1 MCCKPNRRTG
11 RMITLGEKIKKL
23 RKDREITQEQLGVAV
38 GVARQT
44 ISKWEADVM
53 SPNIENIRSLSSFF
67 AVDSSYFVDKTSD
80 LQIEEAAVAE
90 DCGRSKKNKIYLGLA
105 IVFAV
110 LGFIGAAVCVVLGFT
125 VFSLSTGIGIQ
136 NTYGIDLWHFIC
148 AVIITVLFVAAGTTC
163 FLLRFRKNK

>member
-1 MCCKPNRRTG
+1 MCCKTNRRTG
-11 RMITLGEKIKKL
+11 RMVTLGEKIKKL

-90 DCGRSKKNKIYLGLA
+90 DCGRRKGNKIYLGLA
-105 IVFAV
+105 IVFAA
-110 LGFIGAAVCVVLGFT
+110 LGLIGVAVCVVLGFT
-125 VFSLSTGIGIQ
+125 VFSFGAGIGIQ

-148 AVIITVLFVAAGTTC
+148 AVIITVLFVAAGTIC
-163 FLLRFRKNK
+163 FLLYFRKNK

>member
-1 MCCKPNRRTG
+1 
-11 RMITLGEKIKKL
+11 MITLGEKIKKL
-23 RKDREITQEQLGVAV
+23 RKDREITQEQLGIAV

-80 LQIEEAAVAE
+80 LQIEETAAA
-90 DCGRSKKNKIYLGLA
+90 DCVRRRRNKIYLGLA

-125 VFSLSTGIGIQ
+125 VFSFGAGIGIQ

>member
-80 LQIEEAAVAE
+80 LQIEETAAA
-90 DCGRSKKNKIYLGLA
+90 DCVRRRRNKIYLGLA

>member
-80 LQIEEAAVAE
+80 LQIEETAAA
-90 DCGRSKKNKIYLGLA
+90 DCVRRRRDKIYLGLA
-105 IVFAV
+105 IVFAA

-163 FLLRFRKNK
+163 FLLYFRKNK

>member
-1 MCCKPNRRTG
+1 MV
-11 RMITLGEKIKKL
+11 TLGEKIKKL

-80 LQIEEAAVAE
+80 LQIEETAAA
-90 DCGRSKKNKIYLGLA
+90 DCVRRRRDKIYLGLA
-105 IVFAV
+105 IVFAA

>member
-1 MCCKPNRRTG
+1 MCCKTNRRTG
-11 RMITLGEKIKKL
+11 RMVTLGEKIKKL

-80 LQIEEAAVAE
+80 LQIEETAAA
-90 DCGRSKKNKIYLGLA
+90 DCVRRRRNKIYLGLA
-105 IVFAV
+105 IVFAA
-110 LGFIGAAVCVVLGFT
+110 LGLIGVAVCVVLGFT
-125 VFSLSTGIGIQ
+125 VFSFGAGIGIQ

>member
-1 MCCKPNRRTG
+1 MV
-11 RMITLGEKIKKL
+11 TLGEKIKKL

-90 DCGRSKKNKIYLGLA
+90 DCGRRKGNKIYLGLA
-105 IVFAV
+105 IVFAA
-110 LGFIGAAVCVVLGFT
+110 LGLIGVAVCVVLGFT
-125 VFSLSTGIGIQ
+125 VFSFGAGIGIQ

-148 AVIITVLFVAAGTTC
+148 AVIITVLFVAAGTIC
-163 FLLRFRKNK
+163 FLLYFRKNK

>member
-1 MCCKPNRRTG
+1 
-11 RMITLGEKIKKL
+11 MITLGEKIKKL

-67 AVDSSYFVDKTSD
+67 AVDSSYFVDKPSD
-80 LQIEEAAVAE
+80 LQIEETAAA
-90 DCGRSKKNKIYLGLA
+90 DCVRRRRNKIYLGLA

-125 VFSLSTGIGIQ
+125 VFSLSTGIGMQ

-148 AVIITVLFVAAGTTC
+148 AVIITVLFVAAGTIC
-163 FLLRFRKNK
+163 FLLYFRKNK

>member
-1 MCCKPNRRTG
+1 
-11 RMITLGEKIKKL
+11 MITLGEKIKKL

-80 LQIEEAAVAE
+80 LQIEETAAA
-90 DCGRSKKNKIYLGLA
+90 DCVRRRRDKIYLGLA
-105 IVFAV
+105 IVFAA

-163 FLLRFRKNK
+163 FLLYFRKNK

>member
-1 MCCKPNRRTG
+1 MV
-11 RMITLGEKIKKL
+11 TLGEKIKKL

-80 LQIEEAAVAE
+80 LQIEETAAA
-90 DCGRSKKNKIYLGLA
+90 DCVRRRRDKIYLGLA
-105 IVFAV
+105 IVFAA

-163 FLLRFRKNK
+163 FLLYFRKNK

>member
-1 MCCKPNRRTG
+1 MV
-11 RMITLGEKIKKL
+11 TLGEKIKKL

-80 LQIEEAAVAE
+80 LQIEETAAA
-90 DCGRSKKNKIYLGLA
+90 DCVRRRRDKIYLGLA
-105 IVFAV
+105 IVFAA

-125 VFSLSTGIGIQ
+125 VFSFGAGIGIQ

>member
-1 MCCKPNRRTG
+1 
-11 RMITLGEKIKKL
+11 MITLGEKIKKL

-67 AVDSSYFVDKTSD
+67 AVDSSYFVDRTSD

-110 LGFIGAAVCVVLGFT
+110 LGFIGAAV
-125 VFSLSTGIGIQ
+125 
-136 NTYGIDLWHFIC
+136 
-148 AVIITVLFVAAGTTC
+148 
-163 FLLRFRKNK
+163 

>member
-1 MCCKPNRRTG
+1 
-11 RMITLGEKIKKL
+11 MITLGEKIKKL

-80 LQIEEAAVAE
+80 LQIEETAAA
-90 DCGRSKKNKIYLGLA
+90 DCGRRKGNKIYLGLA

-125 VFSLSTGIGIQ
+125 VFSFGAGIGIQ

>member
-1 MCCKPNRRTG
+1 
-11 RMITLGEKIKKL
+11 MITLGEKIKKL

-80 LQIEEAAVAE
+80 LQIEETAAA
-90 DCGRSKKNKIYLGLA
+90 DCVRRRRDKIYLGLA
-105 IVFAV
+105 IVFAA

-148 AVIITVLFVAAGTTC
+148 AVIITVLFVAAGTIC
-163 FLLRFRKNK
+163 FLLYFRKNK

>member
-1 MCCKPNRRTG
+1 
-11 RMITLGEKIKKL
+11 MITLGEKIKKL

-80 LQIEEAAVAE
+80 LQIEETAAA
-90 DCGRSKKNKIYLGLA
+90 DCVRRRRNKIYLGLA

-125 VFSLSTGIGIQ
+125 VFSFGAGIGIQ

-148 AVIITVLFVAAGTTC
+148 AVIITVLFVAAGTIC
-163 FLLRFRKNK
+163 FLLYFRKNK

>member
-1 MCCKPNRRTG
+1 MV
-11 RMITLGEKIKKL
+11 TLGEKIKKL

-80 LQIEEAAVAE
+80 LQIEETAAA
-90 DCGRSKKNKIYLGLA
+90 DCVRRRRNKIYLGLA
-105 IVFAV
+105 IVFAA
-110 LGFIGAAVCVVLGFT
+110 LGLIGVAVCIVLGFT
-125 VFSLSTGIGIQ
+125 VFSFGAGIGIQ

-148 AVIITVLFVAAGTTC
+148 AVIITVLFVAAGTIC
-163 FLLRFRKNK
+163 FLLYFRKNK

>member
-1 MCCKPNRRTG
+1 
-11 RMITLGEKIKKL
+11 MITLGEKIKKL

-80 LQIEEAAVAE
+80 LQIEETAAA
-90 DCGRSKKNKIYLGLA
+90 DCVRRRRNKIYLGLA

-125 VFSLSTGIGIQ
+125 VFSFGAGIGIQ

>member
-1 MCCKPNRRTG
+1 
-11 RMITLGEKIKKL
+11 MITLGEKIKKL

-80 LQIEEAAVAE
+80 LQIEETAAA
-90 DCGRSKKNKIYLGLA
+90 DCGRRKGNKIYLGLA
-105 IVFAV
+105 IVFAA
-110 LGFIGAAVCVVLGFT
+110 LGLIGVAVCVVLGFT
-125 VFSLSTGIGIQ
+125 VFSLSTGIGMQ

-148 AVIITVLFVAAGTTC
+148 AVIITVLFVAAGTIC
-163 FLLRFRKNK
+163 FLLYFRKNK

>member
-1 MCCKPNRRTG
+1 MV
-11 RMITLGEKIKKL
+11 TLGEKIKKL

-80 LQIEEAAVAE
+80 LQIEETAAA
-90 DCGRSKKNKIYLGLA
+90 DCVRRRRDKIYLGLA
-105 IVFAV
+105 IVFAA

-148 AVIITVLFVAAGTTC
+148 AVIITVLFVAAGTIC
-163 FLLRFRKNK
+163 FLLYFRKNK